1 MAGPESVPNA
11 AEFLARAL
19 PWPVEGGPK
28 FFVNVHYRTPKVI
41 NGVPIMLKDGRQD
54 QSYPGRACLNVREAA
69 GVTAWANTFENGVG
83 TDIYVCMSGQSM
95 AKEKVNSRGR
105 TYYNAIRK
113 AENAVLHKSFYVDVD
128 VKPGD
133 PSKGYATTAEAAQEF
148 GRIRRAIG
156 LPVPSMVVASGS
168 GGFHAH
174 WLLMEAIPTAT
185 WEPLAHQLVAALL
198 ANGFKGDT
206 GCTIDAAR
214 LLRVPNT
221 FNHKQGGRRPVQIGN
236 NSGQDYFLDAI
247 VKPLEPFK
255 GAAKITTRSTNTIGF
270 LGSPSPRLAL
280 SQVTPDSLSAGVA
293 PAAGPVPIADLAVVC
308 PFVAHSLATGGADNT
323 NPLWLAT
330 TNIATFTAEG
340 RDAAHWMAQGHP
352 GYTQDST
359 DELWHRQLGTK
370 LNRNLGW
377 PKCQS
382 IAAQG
387 APQCKTCPHAGG
399 GKSPFNF
406 IVHTPLPPQVTENEA
421 AVIAAS
427 DEPPAPLPQTYSRNA
442 YQQILY
448 TVTDEEGVQS
458 KQLLTVFPFEK
469 PWLRYEPPA
478 LMFTTVTGGVI
489 GTKSARKEQICVPF
503 ELLYDATTF
512 PRELAKLRMD
522 LKTHEIT
529 GVIGF
534 MRSWI
539 EVLKQDTENFVHAAP
554 YGWFRNENNNKI
566 SGFSYGGQVWS
577 KADYSRPSANPD
589 MVLDRQYKPTGDI
602 EPWLLAS
609 KMLTDQ
615 KRPEIDVILATAFA
629 SPLVTLVGQTGLLL
643 STYSAESGI
652 GKTTALRIAQGV
664 WGHPIKAV
672 QSLTDTI
679 NSVVKKMGDLKNLPM
694 YWDELKT
701 EADTQRFVQLAF
713 QLSGGKEKS
722 RLSSAIK
729 YHEPGT
735 WELLL
740 CSTSNDSLLNH
751 ITAATKTTS
760 AGMAR
765 IFEFVVPPGVT
776 GQISPG
782 MAQQIL
788 DGVTYNYGHAGLAY
802 AKFLGEHYAKVE
814 AEVKDKLYEI
824 EKAHKA
830 TAEERYWLAMVTV
843 LMMGAKYGNQ
853 LKLTNIDEKALYTFL
868 IGVYTAMR
876 QERKDSP
883 VDLANPTSMLGH
895 IARYLN
901 VKRPHNTIVTNL
913 IHSGSGRPPQPG
925 MPGAIVQRMD
935 PNHRVDEVQVQFAT
949 DTSTVRMFKAPFM
962 DWLAEQKLSQRLVL
976 QKLKNTF
983 NIKEVRGRLG
993 AGTARGTMQEVC
1005 LEFWYGDPVF
1015 NGYIEI

>member
-1 MAGPESVPNA
+1 MAGPESVPDA

-28 FFVNVHYRTPKVI
+28 FFVNIHYRTPKII
-41 NGVPIMLKDGRQD
+41 NGVPILSKDGRPE

-95 AKEKVNSRGR
+95 AKEKVNGRGR
-105 TYYNAIRK
+105 TYYNAIRN
-113 AENAVLHKSFYVDVD
+113 AGNAVLHKSFYVDVD

-133 PSKGYATTAEAAQEF
+133 PAKGYSNTAEAAQEF

-156 LPVPSMVVASGS
+156 LPVPSVVVASGS

-247 VKPLEPFK
+247 AKPLAPFQMLVSIVNRK
-255 GAAKITTRSTNTIGF
+255 PTSSIGF
-270 LGSPSPRLAL
+270 LGSPPPRLAL
-280 SQVTPDSLSAGVA
+280 SQVAPDGLSAGVA
-293 PAAGPVPIADLAVVC
+293 PAAGPVPIADLAAVC
-308 PFVAHSLATGGADNT
+308 PFVAHSLATGGAGNP

-340 RDAAHWMAQGHP
+340 HDAAHWMAQGHP
-352 GYTQDST
+352 GYTQAGT
-359 DELWHRQLGTK
+359 TELWDRQVATK
-370 LNRNLGW
+370 LSRNLGW
-377 PKCQS
+377 PRCQS

-387 APQCKTCPHAGG
+387 AIQCMGCPHVGM

-406 IVHTPLPPQVTENEA
+406 IVAKAVPPEVTPDAAPTNEPG
-421 AVIAAS
+421 
-427 DEPPAPLPQTYSRNA
+427 EPLAPLPDTYSRNA
-442 YQQILY
+442 HQQILY

-458 KQLLTVFPFEK
+458 KQLLTRFPFET
-469 PWLRYEPPA
+469 PWLRYNPPA
-478 LMFTTVTGGVI
+478 LMFTTVTAGYI
-489 GTKSARKEQICVPF
+489 GTKSARREQICVPF

-512 PRELAKLRMD
+512 PRALALQRMD
-522 LKTHEIT
+522 IKVPEIT
-529 GVIGF
+529 GVLGF

-539 EVLKQDTENFVHAAP
+539 EVLKQDTENFVHAVP
-554 YGWFRNENNNKI
+554 YGWFRNENNNRI

-577 KADYSRPSANPD
+577 KADYSRPAANPD
-589 MVLDRQYKPTGDI
+589 IVLDRQYKPSG
-602 EPWLLAS
+602 ELAPWLLAS

-615 KRPEIDVILATAFA
+615 KRPEVDAILATAFA

-652 GKTTALRIAQGV
+652 GKTTALRIAQAV

-701 EADTQRFVQLAF
+701 EQDTQRFVQLAF

-782 MAQQIL
+782 LAQQVL
-788 DGVTYNYGHAGLAY
+788 DGVTYNYGHAGLVY
-802 AKFLGEHYAKVE
+802 AKFLGEHYDKVE
-814 AEVKDKLYEI
+814 AEVKAKLYEI
-824 EKAHKA
+824 EKAHSA

-868 IGVYTAMR
+868 VSVYTTMR

-883 VDLANPTSMLGH
+883 VDLSNPTSMLGH

-913 IHSGSGRPPQPG
+913 IHSGNGRPPQPG
-925 MPGAIVQRMD
+925 AAGAIIQRLD

-949 DTSTVRMFKAPFM
+949 DTSTVRMLKTPFIE
-962 DWLAEQKLSQRLVL
+962 WLAEQKLSQRLVL

-993 AGTARGTMQEVC
+993 AGTARGTMQEAC